1 MGKLIPMY
9 VNEASAE
16 YGVENAHDKLF
27 KSLLDDKEELK
38 TFITKFVGINILN
51 EEIEK
56 CNNNYITNKYKL
68 YEADMVYKIKEKPI
82 YFLIE
87 HQSTVDKNMPYR
99 IFNYYIQEVNE
110 VKDRGNER
118 SPLIIPIV
126 LYTGEEKWKAKKL
139 YSETIEKQ
147 YGILKKYV
155 EMEYELV
162 DINSYTEEELLQTN
176 TLLTYAMLI
185 EKNRGRDSLVTVL
198 EKISRVCG
206 TNKNRKKMQGII
218 NYILYPILQEDTEK
232 MLKKFKMKEELN
244 MKTAQD
250 YIREEIRELKRKAIE
265 EGLAEGRKKGRE
277 EGREEGRKEG
287 RVEGMEKEQKC
298 IIINMLKNKLK
309 IEEIKKY
316 TGVDEEKIEKIAASM

>member
-9 VNEASAE
+9 VNETLAK

-38 TFITKFVGINILN
+38 TFITKFVRINILN

-56 CNNNYITNKYKL
+56 CNHNYITNKYKL
-68 YEADMVYKIKEKPI
+68 YEADMIYKIKEKPI

-110 VKDRGNER
+110 VKDRENEGN
-118 SPLIIPIV
+118 PLIIPIV
-126 LYTGEEKWKAKKL
+126 LYTGEEKWKAKRL

-147 YGILKKYV
+147 YGILKKYA

-277 EGREEGRKEG
+277 EGREEGR
-287 RVEGMEKEQKC
+287 VEGIEKEQKC

-316 TGVDEEKIEKIAASM
+316 TGVDEEKIEKIAASI